1 MAESTLS
8 AYLRANPGK
17 GPVEGAVEVLLTA
30 LEGGLQLNSDVP
42 LNVSTAA
49 VAAPTF
55 GEGTDQPLSVDLKGA
70 LRVSTKG
77 SVADNGVAGDFPS
90 IVGGVATDPASLP
103 TYTAGDVAALR
114 SDLSGSLLANTRKL
128 TVADDALVAT
138 PVASALANNVA
149 YATSLV
155 VKVSAGRLFSINGYN
170 SKATAQFIQ
179 VLNSAT
185 LPADTAI
192 PVAVIT
198 VPGLSNFSID
208 FGPLGIPLSTGIVLS
223 NSSTGPTKTIGSAD
237 CYFTAS
243 YV

>member
-17 GPVEGAVEVLLTA
+17 GPVEGAVEVILASLA
-30 LEGGLQLNSDVP
+30 GGLSITSDTTAA
-42 LNVSTAA
+42 STAA
-49 VAAPTF
+49 APTYA
-55 GEGTDQPLSVDLKGA
+55 EASDNSLSQDLKGA
-70 LRVSTKG
+70 LRVTTKG

-90 IVGGVATDPASLP
+90 IVGAVATDPASLP

-128 TVADDALVAT
+128 TAADDALVST

-155 VKVSAGRLFSINGYN
+155 VKASAGRLFSVNGYN

-198 VPGLSNFSID
+198 VPGVSNFSID